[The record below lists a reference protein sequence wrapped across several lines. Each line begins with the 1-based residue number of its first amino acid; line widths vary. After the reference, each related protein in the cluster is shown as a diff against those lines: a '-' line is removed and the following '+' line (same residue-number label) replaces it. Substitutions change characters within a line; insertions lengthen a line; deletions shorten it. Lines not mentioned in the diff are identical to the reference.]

1 MLQEDSFIENFLGKP
16 AWRVTAPGEVAAEA
30 FQDGPDSF
38 AYAKVGCTDIEGI
51 KALEAVGFNLV
62 DTNTQFDRS
71 RDGAWP
77 EVKLADGYGVRRAE
91 PGDAEAVEKV
101 AAGSFVYTRFHLDP
115 LVSDQMA
122 SDIKGQWAGNF
133 FKGQRGD
140 WMVVPTFEGKVVGFN
155 QLLSKD
161 DTLIIDLIAVD
172 PEHQGK
178 GLATAMIKFAMEN
191 CGDWQRMLVG
201 TQVSNIPSM
210 RTYEKLGFRMCG
222 SSYVFHYHGPVK
234 A

>member
-1 MLQEDSFIENFLGKP
+1 MLQEDRFIGNFLGKP
-16 AWRVTAPGEVAAEA
+16 AWRVTAPGEVDAEA
-30 FQDGPDSF
+30 FQDGPESF
-38 AYAKVGCTDIEGI
+38 AYAKLGCSDIARI
-51 KALEAVGFNLV
+51 KALVAVGFNLV
-62 DTNTQFDRS
+62 DTNTQFDRP
-71 RDGAWP
+71 RADAWP
-77 EVKLADGYGVRRAE
+77 NVKLADRYAVRMAE
-91 PGDAEAVEKV
+91 SGDAEAVEKV
-101 AAGSFVYTRFHLDP
+101 AAGSFVYSRFHLDP
-115 LVSDQMA
+115 LVSDQVA
-122 SDIKGQWAGNF
+122 SDIKGRWAANY

-140 WMVVPTFEGKVVGFN
+140 WMVVPTFEGRVVGFN

-178 GLATAMIKFAMEN
+178 GLATAMIKFAAEN